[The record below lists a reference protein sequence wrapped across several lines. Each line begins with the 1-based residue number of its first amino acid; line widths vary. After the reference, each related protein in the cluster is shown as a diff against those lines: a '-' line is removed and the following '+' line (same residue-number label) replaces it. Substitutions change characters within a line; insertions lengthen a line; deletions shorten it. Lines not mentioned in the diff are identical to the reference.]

1 MDKSARAQ
9 SATITTGD
17 WVALGAYAGI
27 AAVLASPLRHY
38 TGPIKEV
45 NKKKNDKDSFP
56 LSTYPMFSAYRRGR
70 ITVPH
75 VVGLTESGERIN
87 LHYTHFGL
95 GGLNH
100 TRRQLSK
107 AIRKK
112 NAVEVAQTYADSLA
126 RRPRK
131 KERDVVEVIVVRSRF
146 LFDDYFSGDKTP
158 QAESVHARCRVG
170 DTAEAGPGK
179 ALPRMEH

>member
-1 MDKSARAQ
+1 M
-9 SATITTGD
+9 
-17 WVALGAYAGI
+17 
-27 AAVLASPLRHY
+27 
-38 TGPIKEV
+38 
-45 NKKKNDKDSFP
+45 
-56 LSTYPMFSAYRRGR
+56 
-70 ITVPH
+70 
-75 VVGLTESGERIN
+75 VGLTESGERIN
-87 LHYTHFGL
+87 VHYTHFGL

-146 LFDDYFSGDKTP
+146 LFDDQPCATSTANRLTVSTRWVC
-158 QAESVHARCRVG
+158 AECWTNH
-170 DTAEAGPGK
+170 
-179 ALPRMEH
+179 